1 MIDLGVFDIKN
12 QSLSIN
18 KLKEILKY
26 LGVWTQFLFSS
37 RTSVSSDPEQSRKIS
52 FARDFMRV

>member
-18 KLKEILKY
+18 KLKEILKNI
-26 LGVWTQFLFSS
+26 
-37 RTSVSSDPEQSRKIS
+37 KINKQLQLNIT
-52 FARDFMRV
+52 AKTIHQN